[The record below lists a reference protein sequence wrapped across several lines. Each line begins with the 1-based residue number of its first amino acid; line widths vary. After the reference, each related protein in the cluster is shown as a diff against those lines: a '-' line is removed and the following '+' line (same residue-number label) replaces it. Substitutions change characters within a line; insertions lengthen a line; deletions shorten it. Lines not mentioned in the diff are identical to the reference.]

1 MAKKNGRKKI
11 RKIKPGKNLP
21 EKISG
26 KLWAENLPANL
37 FEKKNPEKEN
47 GNQTGLTP
55 EEYLCLFRRAS
66 MIAGKHDQKSC
77 WAYMGMLVQERLEEL
92 AQYSQPPGSKD
103 TRGTGS
109 RARAHTRPQ
118 ERQEAT
124 HSTATRAHTAAGRRG
139 HARTRQPSHQAA
151 RMHRGTGGL
160 RANVSKHKTP

>member
-47 GNQTGLTP
+47 GNQAGLTP

-66 MIAGKHDQKSC
+66 MIAGEHNQKSC

-92 AQYSQPPGSKD
+92 AQYSQPPGSQD
-103 TRGTGS
+103 TRGTGG
-109 RARAHTRPQ
+109 RVHTYTRPRG
-118 ERQEAT
+118 RQEAT
-124 HSTATRAHTAAGRRG
+124 HSTASRARAAAGRRG
-139 HARTRQPSHQAA
+139 STRARQPSHQAA
-151 RMHRGTGGL
+151 RKSRGTGGL

>member
-47 GNQTGLTP
+47 GNQAGLTP

-66 MIAGKHDQKSC
+66 MIAGEHNQKSC

-92 AQYSQPPGSKD
+92 AQYSQPPGSQD
-103 TRGTGS
+103 TRGTGG
-109 RARAHTRPQ
+109 RVHTYTRPRG
-118 ERQEAT
+118 RQEAT
-124 HSTATRAHTAAGRRG
+124 HSSRQARQHKGKAAQSPGSKEEQRHRRPESQ
-139 HARTRQPSHQAA
+139 RKQT
-151 RMHRGTGGL
+151 
-160 RANVSKHKTP
+160 

>member
-21 EKISG
+21 
-26 KLWAENLPANL
+26 ANL

-47 GNQTGLTP
+47 ENQTGLTP

-66 MIAGKHDQKSC
+66 MIAGEHDQKSC

-124 HSTATRAHTAAGRRG
+124 HSTATRAQHSSGQARPRKGKAA
-139 HARTRQPSHQAA
+139 QPSGSKDAQ
-151 RMHRGTGGL
+151 RHRRPESQRKQT
-160 RANVSKHKTP
+160 

>member
-11 RKIKPGKNLP
+11 REIKPGKNLP

-47 GNQTGLTP
+47 GNQEGLTP

-66 MIAGKHDQKSC
+66 MIAGEHNQKSC

-92 AQYSQPPGSKD
+92 AQYSQPPGSQD
-103 TRGTGS
+103 TRGTGGRAHTYTRPQSRQEAGHSTAS
-109 RARAHTRPQ
+109 RAR
-118 ERQEAT
+118 
-124 HSTATRAHTAAGRRG
+124 TAAGRRG
-139 HARTRQPSHQAA
+139 STRARQPSHQAA
-151 RMHRGTGGL
+151 RRHRGTGGL

>member
-37 FEKKNPEKEN
+37 FEKKNPEKKN
-47 GNQTGLTP
+47 GNQAGLTP

-66 MIAGKHDQKSC
+66 MIAGEHDQKSC

-92 AQYSQPPGSKD
+92 AQYSQQSTHSSGQARPRKGKAAQPSGSKD
-103 TRGTGS
+103 AQRH
-109 RARAHTRPQ
+109 RRPESQ
-118 ERQEAT
+118 RKQT
-124 HSTATRAHTAAGRRG
+124 
-139 HARTRQPSHQAA
+139 
-151 RMHRGTGGL
+151 
-160 RANVSKHKTP
+160 

>member
-47 GNQTGLTP
+47 GNQAGLTP

-66 MIAGKHDQKSC
+66 MIAGEHDQKSC

-92 AQYSQPPGSKD
+92 AQYSQPPG
-103 TRGTGS
+103 
-109 RARAHTRPQ
+109 A
-118 ERQEAT
+118 QEAG
-124 HSTATRAHTAAGRRG
+124 HVHTPGRRRG
-139 HARTRQPSHQAA
+139 RRPRTAQPPEHTQQLAGKATQGQGSPAIRRQG
-151 RMHRGTGGL
+151 GTE
-160 RANVSKHKTP
+160 AQEA

>member
-21 EKISG
+21 
-26 KLWAENLPANL
+26 ANL

-47 GNQTGLTP
+47 GNQAGLTP

-66 MIAGKHDQKSC
+66 MIAGEHDQKSC

-92 AQYSQPPGSKD
+92 AQYSQPPGSQD
-103 TRGTGS
+103 TRGTGG
-109 RARAHTRPQ
+109 RARTYTRPQ
-118 ERQEAT
+118 DRQEAT
-124 HSTATRAHTAAGRRG
+124 HSTASRARTAAGRRG
-139 HARTRQPSHQAA
+139 SARARQPSHQAA

>member
-47 GNQTGLTP
+47 GNQAGLTP

-66 MIAGKHDQKSC
+66 MIAGEHNQKSC

-92 AQYSQPPGSKD
+92 TQYSQPPGSQD
-103 TRGTGS
+103 TWGTGG
-109 RARAHTRPQ
+109 RAHTYTRPQ
-118 ERQEAT
+118 GRQEAT
-124 HSTATRAHTAAGRRG
+124 HSAASRACTAAGRRG
-139 HARTRQPSHQAA
+139 STRARQPSHQAA
-151 RMHRGTGGL
+151 RRHRDTGGL

>member
-47 GNQTGLTP
+47 GNQEGLTP

-66 MIAGKHDQKSC
+66 MIAGGHDQKSC

-92 AQYSQPPGSKD
+92 AQYSQPPGS
-103 TRGTGS
+103 
-109 RARAHTRPQ
+109 
-118 ERQEAT
+118 QEARTPGAQEAGHT
-124 HSTATRAHTAAGRRG
+124 HTPGHRVGRRQGTAQPAERAQQQAGEAAQGQGSPATRQQG
-139 HARTRQPSHQAA
+139 
-151 RMHRGTGGL
+151 GTE
-160 RANVSKHKTP
+160 AQEA

>member
-21 EKISG
+21 KKISG

-47 GNQTGLTP
+47 GNQAGLTP

-66 MIAGKHDQKSC
+66 MIAGEHDQKSC

-103 TRGTGS
+103 TRSTGS

-118 ERQEAT
+118 ERQEAK
-124 HSTATRAHTAAGRRG
+124 HSTASRARTAAGRRG
-139 HARTRQPSHQAA
+139 NARARQPSHQAA

-160 RANVSKHKTP
+160 KANVSKHKTP

>member
-47 GNQTGLTP
+47 GNQAGLTP

-66 MIAGKHDQKSC
+66 MIAGEHNQKSC

-92 AQYSQPPGSKD
+92 AQYSQAPGHRVGRRPRTAQPAERAQQQAGEAAQGQGSPA
-103 TRGTGS
+103 TRQQG
-109 RARAHTRPQ
+109 RAEA
-118 ERQEAT
+118 QEA
-124 HSTATRAHTAAGRRG
+124 
-139 HARTRQPSHQAA
+139 
-151 RMHRGTGGL
+151 
-160 RANVSKHKTP
+160 

>member
-47 GNQTGLTP
+47 GNQEGLTP

-66 MIAGKHDQKSC
+66 MIAGEHNQKSC

-92 AQYSQPPGSKD
+92 AQYSQPPGSQD
-103 TRGTGS
+103 TKGTGGRVHTYTRPQSRQEAGHSTAS
-109 RARAHTRPQ
+109 RAR
-118 ERQEAT
+118 
-124 HSTATRAHTAAGRRG
+124 TAAGSKEAQRHRRPESQ
-139 HARTRQPSHQAA
+139 RKQT
-151 RMHRGTGGL
+151 
-160 RANVSKHKTP
+160 

>member
-47 GNQTGLTP
+47 GNQAGLTP

-66 MIAGKHDQKSC
+66 MIAGEHDQKSC

-92 AQYSQPPGSKD
+92 AQYSQPPGSQD
-103 TRGTGS
+103 TRGTGG
-109 RARAHTRPQ
+109 RARAHTRPK
-118 ERQEAT
+118 ER
-124 HSTATRAHTAAGRRG
+124 
-139 HARTRQPSHQAA
+139 
-151 RMHRGTGGL
+151 
-160 RANVSKHKTP
+160 

>member
-66 MIAGKHDQKSC
+66 MIAGEHDQKSC
-77 WAYMGMLVQERLEEL
+77 WAYMGMLVQER
-92 AQYSQPPGSKD
+92 
-103 TRGTGS
+103 
-109 RARAHTRPQ
+109 
-118 ERQEAT
+118 QEAT
-124 HSTATRAHTAAGRRG
+124 HSTDTRAHTAAGRRG
-139 HARTRQPSHQAA
+139 HARARQPSHQAA
-151 RMHRGTGGL
+151 RRHRDTGGL

>member
-37 FEKKNPEKEN
+37 FEKKNPEKKN
-47 GNQTGLTP
+47 GNQAGLTP

-66 MIAGKHDQKSC
+66 MIAGEHDQKSC

-109 RARAHTRPQ
+109 TGHVHTPGRRRDRRPRTEQPPEHTQQRAG
-118 ERQEAT
+118 EAT
-124 HSTATRAHTAAGRRG
+124 QGQGSPATRQQG
-139 HARTRQPSHQAA
+139 
-151 RMHRGTGGL
+151 GTE
-160 RANVSKHKTP
+160 TQET

>member
-47 GNQTGLTP
+47 GNQAGLTP

-66 MIAGKHDQKSC
+66 MIAGEHNQKSC

-92 AQYSQPPGSKD
+92 AQYSQPPGSQD
-103 TRGTGS
+103 TRGTGG
-109 RARAHTRPQ
+109 RVHTYTRPRG
-118 ERQEAT
+118 RQEAT
-124 HSTATRAHTAAGRRG
+124 HSTASRARTAAGRQG
-139 HARTRQPSHQAA
+139 SAAQGQGSPAIRQQGCTEAQEA
-151 RMHRGTGGL
+151 
-160 RANVSKHKTP
+160 

>member
-37 FEKKNPEKEN
+37 FKKKN
-47 GNQTGLTP
+47 GNQAGLTP

-66 MIAGKHDQKSC
+66 MIAGEHDQKSC

-124 HSTATRAHTAAGRRG
+124 HSTASRAHTAAGRRG
-139 HARTRQPSHQAA
+139 HARARQPSHQAA
-151 RMHRGTGGL
+151 RMHRGTVGL

>member
-66 MIAGKHDQKSC
+66 MIAGEHDQKSC
-77 WAYMGMLVQERLEEL
+77 WAYMGMLVQERLEEM
-92 AQYSQPPGSKD
+92 AQYSQPPGSKE
-103 TRGTGS
+103 TQRH
-109 RARAHTRPQ
+109 RRPESQ
-118 ERQEAT
+118 RKQT
-124 HSTATRAHTAAGRRG
+124 
-139 HARTRQPSHQAA
+139 
-151 RMHRGTGGL
+151 
-160 RANVSKHKTP
+160 

>member
-11 RKIKPGKNLP
+11 RKIKPEKKLP

-47 GNQTGLTP
+47 GNQAGLTP

-66 MIAGKHDQKSC
+66 MIAGEHNQKSC

-92 AQYSQPPGSKD
+92 AQYIQPPGKRPCTAQPADRAQQQAGEAAQGQGSPA
-103 TRGTGS
+103 TRQQG
-109 RARAHTRPQ
+109 RAEA
-118 ERQEAT
+118 QEA
-124 HSTATRAHTAAGRRG
+124 
-139 HARTRQPSHQAA
+139 
-151 RMHRGTGGL
+151 
-160 RANVSKHKTP
+160 

>member
-11 RKIKPGKNLP
+11 RKIKPEKKLP

-47 GNQTGLTP
+47 GNQAGLTP

-66 MIAGKHDQKSC
+66 MIAGEHNQKSC

-92 AQYSQPPGSKD
+92 AQYSQPPGSQD
-103 TRGTGS
+103 TRGTGG
-109 RARAHTRPQ
+109 RAHTYTRPQ
-118 ERQEAT
+118 SRQEAT
-124 HSTATRAHTAAGRRG
+124 HSRARTAAGRRG
-139 HARTRQPSHQAA
+139 GARARQPSHQAA
-151 RMHRGTGGL
+151 RKSRGTGDL